1 MSTILARPRKPYT
14 GRRWDKITLM
24 ASAEHTVEANAA
36 GDSFD
41 LGDWDKMLVV
51 LDITASATDAADVL
65 DVYIDVSWDEG
76 TTWYNAVHFAQQAG
90 NGSAKK
96 ELATLNGGVPDDTDP
111 DADIAITA
119 DAGSGV
125 VRPSLVGQFVRVRST
140 VVRDTGVDE
149 AHTFSV
155 VAIVQ

>member
-14 GRRWDKITLM
+14 GNRWDKITLM

-41 LGDWDKMLVV
+41 LGDWDIMLVV
-51 LDITASATDAADVL
+51 LDITASATIAGDTL
-65 DVYIDVSWDEG
+65 DVFVDVSWDEG
-76 TTWYNAVHFAQQAG
+76 VTWYNAIHFAQQAG

-96 ELATLNGGVPDDTDP
+96 EFATINANIMMSDRA
-111 DADIAITA
+111 ADLAITA
-119 DAGSGV
+119 DAATGV
-125 VRPSLVGQFVRVRST
+125 VRPALVGQFVRVRST
-140 VVRDTGVDE
+140 VVRDTGTDE

-155 VAIVQ
+155 VALVQ